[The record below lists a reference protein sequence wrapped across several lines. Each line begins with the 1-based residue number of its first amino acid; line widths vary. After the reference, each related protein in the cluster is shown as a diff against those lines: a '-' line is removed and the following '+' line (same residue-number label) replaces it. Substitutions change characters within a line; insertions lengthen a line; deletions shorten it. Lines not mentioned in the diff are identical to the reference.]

1 MTRKLFSV
9 MLCAF
14 ALLLLMGAGEAP
26 EEQPAAIVAE
36 EESAAGTAGD
46 ALETDSQPA
55 EEAEIQTVP
64 AAASASPIDLA
75 EDTESGL
82 LIDGEHAPAEVA
94 LTVWEGVSYVA
105 LAPMAQALDPTAQVS
120 WDSGSGTVTV
130 TTGALSLTAKVGQLY
145 LEANGRYLYLPEGVQ
160 LVQSSVMV
168 PRWAVAEAFDAALG
182 WDAAAGVATVTRGS
196 GAIQPGDSYYNQED
210 LFWLSRIID
219 AESGNQP
226 LEGKMAVAIVVMNRV
241 ASPIYPDTVEEVLAQ
256 KNQFST
262 YRSGGLAENSPNAS
276 SVIAAKL
283 VLDGGV
289 VEEVAE
295 ALYFDSSSSSW
306 AARNRECIAVI
317 GGHRFYN

>member
-9 MLCAF
+9 LLCAF

-26 EEQPAAIVAE
+26 QEQPAAIVAE
-36 EESAAGTAGD
+36 EESAADPVGE
-46 ALETDSQPA
+46 ALETNPPA
-55 EEAEIQTVP
+55 GAVSAQ
-64 AAASASPIDLA
+64 AASASPIDLA

-82 LIDGEHAPAEVA
+82 TIDGEHAPAEVD
-94 LTVWEGVSYVA
+94 LTLRDGVSYVA
-105 LAPMAQALDPTAQVS
+105 LAPMAQVLDPTAQVA
-120 WDSGSGTVTV
+120 WDGGSGTVAV
-130 TTGALSLTAKVGQLY
+130 TTGALSLTAQVGQLY
-145 LEANGRYLYLPEGVQ
+145 LEANGRYLYLSEGVQ
-160 LVQSSVMV
+160 LDQGSVMV
-168 PRWAVAEAFDAALG
+168 PLWAVAEAFDADLG
-182 WDAAAGVATVTRGS
+182 WDAAEGVVTVTRGS
-196 GAIQPGDSYYNQED
+196 GAIQSGDYYYDQED
-210 LFWLSRIID
+210 LFWLSRVID

-241 ASPIYPDTVEEVLAQ
+241 ASPIYPDTVEGVLAQ

-262 YRSGGLAENSPNAS
+262 YRSGKLAERTPNAS

-295 ALYFDSSSSSW
+295 ALYFDSTDSSW
-306 AARNRECIAVI
+306 AARNRECIAII